1 MTPLTEGL
9 FSTAEQLGSSS
20 MSIFSTG
27 YNDMNDTFGI
37 TRENICFLAGVR
49 CGLWCLTPHSTIFQL
64 YRGGQ
69 IYLWRKAKYQE
80 KTTDLSQ
87 GGKTD
92 IINQTG
98 NGCLLSRSTCYH
110 PVVLQTFICM
120 NHISSDFLYL
130 CCYIGLLY
138 FVFIPLINYFC
149 TLRSFVF
156 ICATFHI

>member
-49 CGLWCLTPHSTIFQL
+49 CGLWCLTQKYFSYIVEVSFIC
-64 YRGGQ
+64 GGK
-69 IYLWRKAKYQE
+69 RRYQE

-87 GGKTD
+87 VYKEVKR
-92 IINQTG
+92 I
-98 NGCLLSRSTCYH
+98 
-110 PVVLQTFICM
+110 
-120 NHISSDFLYL
+120 
-130 CCYIGLLY
+130 
-138 FVFIPLINYFC
+138 
-149 TLRSFVF
+149 
-156 ICATFHI
+156 